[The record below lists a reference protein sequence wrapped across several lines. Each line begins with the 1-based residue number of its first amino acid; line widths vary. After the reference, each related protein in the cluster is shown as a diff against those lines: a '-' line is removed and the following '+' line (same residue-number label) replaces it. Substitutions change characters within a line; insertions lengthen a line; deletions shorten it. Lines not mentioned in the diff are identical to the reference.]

1 MDAVATMCDEV
12 FLSKVSATISRYN
25 MFPLRSRV
33 LVAVSGGADSLALL
47 HVLYCLRNKYA
58 LSLWVA
64 HLNHQIRG
72 QTADDDQAYVGKV
85 ASGLNLEY
93 ISGSVDVRGLARRHG
108 GGLEQAARKARYQF
122 LEKTAERLSLTR
134 IAVGHTA
141 SDQAETVLMRLIR
154 GSGVEGLAGIPPVRG
169 VIVRPLIEVY
179 RQDTV
184 EYCRSKYLAPRLD
197 ESNQDSRFLRNRL
210 RSDLVPH
217 LGKAYN
223 PRIVSALC
231 RTAELA
237 RTDNTF
243 LEVVARKAFSDVLEK
258 SSQDAIWLNARL
270 FILLPQAIGRRVI
283 RQALRRL
290 KGDLEG
296 IEAAHVRII
305 SRLDAATGTK
315 SFQLPGGYE
324 LRREYGS
331 IVVAVARPRIAVT
344 ATAIEVPGKVHLP
357 ELGFVVRTDFVEQ
370 SPGEFSLDPNVEIF
384 DMGNFDG
391 PLEIR
396 SRQPGDRFFPLGMR
410 KAKRLKEFFI
420 DEKIPR
426 NMRDMIPLLVCGGR
440 IMWVVG
446 YRIDNRFKVTP
457 AATRILRVEVERY
470 AASCRSDEKDE

>member
-243 LEVVARKAFSDVLEK
+243 LEVVARKAFSDV
-258 SSQDAIWLNARL
+258 
-270 FILLPQAIGRRVI
+270 
-283 RQALRRL
+283 
-290 KGDLEG
+290 
-296 IEAAHVRII
+296 
-305 SRLDAATGTK
+305 
-315 SFQLPGGYE
+315 
-324 LRREYGS
+324 
-331 IVVAVARPRIAVT
+331 
-344 ATAIEVPGKVHLP
+344 
-357 ELGFVVRTDFVEQ
+357 
-370 SPGEFSLDPNVEIF
+370 
-384 DMGNFDG
+384 
-391 PLEIR
+391 
-396 SRQPGDRFFPLGMR
+396 
-410 KAKRLKEFFI
+410 
-420 DEKIPR
+420 
-426 NMRDMIPLLVCGGR
+426 
-440 IMWVVG
+440 
-446 YRIDNRFKVTP
+446 
-457 AATRILRVEVERY
+457 
-470 AASCRSDEKDE
+470 